1 MGNGLSQFYKLGFQ
15 ETVRNDLGANGRA
28 QIAAA
33 NGDRLVDGGLKSIV
47 RFVRPG
53 NRGHGLASGLTVE
66 SSCSYFVLM
75 ESSRRFKPPWTL
87 VRENSECYVVRDAN
101 GVTLAWLYC
110 RDDAQRYSFGVG
122 KLSSDEARRIG
133 KAIARIPEFLM
144 PRQGFYPRG
153 GGPRWRADR
162 PYHVALEDRY
172 IREHWDEIDAVCKL
186 NSLPCNA
193 TGEAIQNE
201 GVWRVYEFTWQMDA
215 ILFWNR
221 FEGRWLRGTE
231 FHYPERPENLPSL
244 KPLENWRT
252 PNPRD
257 LR

>member
-1 MGNGLSQFYKLGFQ
+1 
-15 ETVRNDLGANGRA
+15 
-28 QIAAA
+28 
-33 NGDRLVDGGLKSIV
+33 
-47 RFVRPG
+47 
-53 NRGHGLASGLTVE
+53 
-66 SSCSYFVLM
+66 M

-87 VRENSECYVVRDAN
+87 IRENSECYVVKDAN

-110 RDDAQRYSFGVG
+110 RDDAQRYSFGVS

-133 KAIARIPEFLM
+133 KAIARIPEFMM

-172 IREHWDEIDAVCKL
+172 IREHWDEIYALCRL
-186 NSLPCNA
+186 NSLPFNA
-193 TGEAIQNE
+193 TGEVIEND
-201 GVWRVYEFTWQMDA
+201 GVWRVYEFAWQMDA
-215 ILFWNR
+215 ILFWER

-231 FHYPERPENLPSL
+231 FHYPERSENLPSL
-244 KPLENWRT
+244 KPLENW
-252 PNPRD
+252 PKFNPRD

>member
-1 MGNGLSQFYKLGFQ
+1 
-15 ETVRNDLGANGRA
+15 
-28 QIAAA
+28 
-33 NGDRLVDGGLKSIV
+33 
-47 RFVRPG
+47 
-53 NRGHGLASGLTVE
+53 
-66 SSCSYFVLM
+66 M

-87 VRENSECYVVRDAN
+87 VRENSECYVVKDAN

-110 RDDAQRYSFGVG
+110 RDDAQRYSFGVS

-162 PYHVALEDRY
+162 PYNVALEDRY
-172 IREHWDEIDAVCKL
+172 IREHWDEIDALCKL
-186 NSLPCNA
+186 NSLPFNA
-193 TGEAIQNE
+193 TGEVIE
-201 GVWRVYEFTWQMDA
+201 SGGVWRVYEFTWQMDA
-215 ILFWNR
+215 ILFWAR

-244 KPLENWRT
+244 KPLKNW
-252 PNPRD
+252 PKFNPRNV
-257 LR
+257 R

>member
-1 MGNGLSQFYKLGFQ
+1 MTLFQ
-15 ETVRNDLGANGRA
+15 LT
-28 QIAAA
+28 
-33 NGDRLVDGGLKSIV
+33 VDGV
-47 RFVRPG
+47 
-53 NRGHGLASGLTVE
+53 
-66 SSCSYFVLM
+66 CSYFVLM

-87 VRENSECYVVRDAN
+87 VRENSECYVVKDAN

-110 RDDAQRYSFGVG
+110 RDDAQRYSFGVS

-172 IREHWDEIDAVCKL
+172 IREHWDEIYALCRL
-186 NSLPCNA
+186 NSLPFNG
-193 TGEAIQNE
+193 TGEVIQND

-215 ILFWNR
+215 ILFWAR
-221 FEGRWLRGTE
+221 FEGCWLRGTE
-231 FHYPERPENLPSL
+231 FHFPERPENLPSL
-244 KPLENWRT
+244 KPLKNW
-252 PNPRD
+252 PKFNPRNV
-257 LR
+257 R